1 MAEYHMKSIDDEL
14 VKKLKIALSKYK
26 EQLKNATCFRDVSEY
41 HRDLSK
47 AFSEVVDARSVA
59 IDNSYPRFEIDIM
72 KFNPE
77 YKITILLDRNI
88 EDLLNEVCKILGTK
102 NDWSK

>member
-1 MAEYHMKSIDDEL
+1 MKN
-14 VKKLKIALSKYK
+14 ALDKYK